1 MPETSDRPTLPEL
14 RASLAAA
21 LIQFAAAWGSTDPVR
36 DLLGRLEERPIQD
49 RFILD
54 RCIARLTRATD
65 ALRAAWSP
73 VSVGRE
79 AEGLVEAAIF
89 QAQIATALLDVA
101 MRQVVTDCEL
111 RRRGEAYRAVLER
124 AKEVGSRD

>member
-54 RCIARLTRATD
+54 RCIARLNRATD
-65 ALRAAWSP
+65 TLRAAWSP
-73 VSVGRE
+73 ASVGRE
-79 AEGLVEAAIF
+79 AEGLVEAAIDHLRVV
-89 QAQIATALLDVA
+89 TALLDIA
-101 MRQVVTDCEL
+101 MPQQPSLAEL
-111 RRRGEAYRAVLER
+111 RRRDEAYTEVLER
-124 AKEVGSRD
+124 ARKAGARD

>member
-1 MPETSDRPTLPEL
+1 MADQTLPTLPEL
-14 RASLAAA
+14 RARLAGA
-21 LIQFAAAWGSTDPVR
+21 LMQLADVWGSSVWVR
-36 DLLGRLEERPIQD
+36 DLVARLEDRPIVD
-49 RFILD
+49 REVLERALQLID
-54 RCIARLTRATD
+54 RATH

-101 MRQVVTDCEL
+101 MRQVVTDAEL
-111 RRRGEAYRAVLER
+111 RRRDEAYRAVLER